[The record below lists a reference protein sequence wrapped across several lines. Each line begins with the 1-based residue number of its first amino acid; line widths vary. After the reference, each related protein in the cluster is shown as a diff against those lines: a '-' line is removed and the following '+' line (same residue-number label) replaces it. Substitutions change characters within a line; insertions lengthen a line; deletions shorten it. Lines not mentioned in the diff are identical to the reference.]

1 MYTYVHPFPEGIS
14 YVPSLGV
21 LEVDDPLLGM
31 STPISTEVGWR
42 GAVGVADILEDE
54 LLYIIMTN

>member
-1 MYTYVHPFPEGIS
+1 MYRYIPSLRAS

-21 LEVDDPLLGM
+21 IEVDDPLLGM

-54 LLYIIMTN
+54 LLYIIMTY